1 MNFLMWVG
9 NTTIVLMAGIMGI
22 DQSLFDAAQVDGAK
36 PRQVF
41 YRVTLP
47 MLKPIVLYVV
57 ITCMI
62 GGIQMFDVPQVLTN
76 FTGEPNRT
84 AMTLVM
90 YLNKHLQSKN
100 LGMGGAVSVLIFL
113 LTAVL
118 SVIVYLSMTKDI
130 REANKLKKERA
141 KFIKGVE

>member
-1 MNFLMWVG
+1 
-9 NTTIVLMAGIMGI
+9 
-22 DQSLFDAAQVDGAK
+22 
-36 PRQVF
+36 
-41 YRVTLP
+41 

-113 LTAVL
+113 ITAVL

-141 KFIKGVE
+141 KFLKGVE